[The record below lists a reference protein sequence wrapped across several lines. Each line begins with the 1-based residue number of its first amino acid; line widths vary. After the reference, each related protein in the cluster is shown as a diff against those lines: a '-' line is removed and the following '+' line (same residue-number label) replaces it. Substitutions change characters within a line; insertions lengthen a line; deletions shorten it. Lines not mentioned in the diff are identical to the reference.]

1 MNSLRTTKNPKAV
14 LDQNTSK
21 LKSID
26 TSIIVKL
33 IDNQREVFTNL
44 FKVYLETFRVKLRDP
59 HSFD

>member
-44 FKVYLETFRVKLRDP
+44 FKVYLETFRVKLRGP